1 MGWALES
8 AVIAALRAFSRAIR
22 DAFVHADN
30 ASRRILY
37 ARRMRGRPTR
47 SNMVRGARL
56 ATARAPSA
64 SGKART
70 SHIRLAGKDERL
82 LDPIT
87 SLPDPINAVLSLKE
101 LKDFT
106 KDTNSE
112 VAARLDTLWVYVA
125 GAFVMLMQA
134 GFLLLEAGF
143 SRMKNAGTIV
153 AKVIA
158 NLSIAAIAYWA
169 IGFAIAFGGDG
180 GVDSGTTGWFAG
192 TEGFFLNHPSMI
204 DAPAM
209 AFSDATIGSK
219 WFFQF
224 AFAAVSLAIVWGT
237 TLERIKFWAF
247 LIYSAFF
254 AALIYPLGSHWIFGG
269 GWLQANFGM
278 QDFAGSTVIHLIGA
292 TGGLAA
298 LLLLGARQGKYG
310 ADGRP
315 NVIPGHSMPLVG
327 LGVVIL
333 WFGWFGFNPGSTL
346 TTLDGRFAEVAVVTW
361 LGGAA
366 GVLGA
371 MATIWLLT
379 RSFDIGMTANGA
391 VAGLVAITAPSGYVE
406 FWFAPVIGLVAGVIV
421 VVGVITID
429 KYLDDPVGAL
439 SSHGLAGIW
448 GTLSCGLFTAPRLAD
463 YNAIGQGGLVY
474 GDGFK
479 QLGVQA
485 LGVGAAFTSVFVI
498 SFAIFFAIKALYG
511 LRVSADEERYGLD
524 MAEHGMWGYPEQFM
538 PVPGYEYHQPTPPAG
553 RPAPRPAPVGM
564 GAGAEGAP

>member
-1 MGWALES
+1 MEQL
-8 AVIAALRAFSRAIR
+8 IA
-22 DAFVHADN
+22 DV
-30 ASRRILY
+30 ASRVDHLR
-37 ARRMRGRPTR
+37 
-47 SNMVRGARL
+47 
-56 ATARAPSA
+56 
-64 SGKART
+64 
-70 SHIRLAGKDERL
+70 
-82 LDPIT
+82 
-87 SLPDPINAVLSLKE
+87 
-101 LKDFT
+101 
-106 KDTNSE
+106 
-112 VAARLDTLWVYVA
+112 VAADDLNVRLDTLWVYAA

-143 SRMKNAGTIV
+143 SRMKNAGTVV
-153 AKVIA
+153 AKMLA

-169 IGFAIAFGGDG
+169 VGFAIAFGG
-180 GVDSGTTGWFAG
+180 SGPSDATTTGWFAG
-192 TEGFFLNHPSMI
+192 ADGFFLQHPSKI
-204 DAPAM
+204 ATPAM
-209 AFSDATIGSK
+209 AFSPATIGSK

-237 TLERIKFWAF
+237 TLERIKFGAF

-269 GWLQANFGM
+269 GWLQASFGM

-310 ADGRP
+310 PDGRP

-346 TTLDGRFAEVAVVTW
+346 STLDGRFAEVALVTW

-371 MATIWLLT
+371 MATIYLVT

-406 FWFAPVIGLVAGVIV
+406 FWFAPLIGLVAGVIV
-421 VVGVITID
+421 VTGVILID
-429 KYLDDPVGAL
+429 RVLDDPVGAL
-439 SSHGLAGIW
+439 SSHGLAGVW
-448 GTLSCGLFTAPRLAD
+448 GTLSAGLFTAPRLAE
-463 YNAIGQGGLVY
+463 YNAIGKGGLVY
-474 GDGFK
+474 TGSFD
-479 QLGVQA
+479 QLGAQA
-485 LGVGAAFTSVFVI
+485 LGVVSAFAAVFAV

-511 LRVSADEERYGLD
+511 LRVEPEEERYGLD
-524 MAEHGMWGYPEQFM
+524 IVEHGMWGYPEQFM
-538 PVPGYEYHQPTPPAG
+538 PVPGYEYHQPAPPAG
-553 RPAPRPAPVGM
+553 RPAPRPAPVGL
-564 GAGAEGAP
+564 GAAESAP

>member
-1 MGWALES
+1 MD
-8 AVIAALRAFSRAIR
+8 VIATG
-22 DAFVHADN
+22 VHANFVDLS
-30 ASRRILY
+30 SRI
-37 ARRMRGRPTR
+37 
-47 SNMVRGARL
+47 
-56 ATARAPSA
+56 
-64 SGKART
+64 
-70 SHIRLAGKDERL
+70 
-82 LDPIT
+82 
-87 SLPDPINAVLSLKE
+87 
-101 LKDFT
+101 
-106 KDTNSE
+106 
-112 VAARLDTLWVYVA
+112 DTLWVYMA
-125 GAFVMLMQA
+125 GAMVMLMQA

-143 SRMKNAGTIV
+143 SRMKNAGTVV

-169 IGFAIAFGGDG
+169 VGFALAFGG
-180 GVDSGTTGWFAG
+180 SGAADATTTGWFAG
-192 TEGFFLNHPSMI
+192 SDGFFLQHTSEI
-204 DAPAM
+204 AAPAM
-209 AFSDATIGSK
+209 SFSSATISSK

-237 TLERIKFWAF
+237 TLERIKFGAF
-247 LIYSAFF
+247 LIYSVFF

-298 LLLLGARQGKYG
+298 LLLLGPRLGKFG
-310 ADGRP
+310 PDKRP

-327 LGVVIL
+327 LAVVIL

-346 TTLDGRFAEVAVVTW
+346 STLDGRFADVAVVTW
-361 LGGAA
+361 LGGAG

-406 FWFAPVIGLVAGVIV
+406 FWFAPLIGLIAGLIV

-429 KYLDDPVGAL
+429 KLLDDPVGAL

-448 GTLSCGLFTAPRLAD
+448 GTLSCGLFTSPRLAE
-463 YNAIGQGGLVY
+463 YNAIGKGGLVY
-474 GDGFK
+474 TGSFE

-485 LGVGAAFTSVFVI
+485 LGVVAAFTSVFAI

-511 LRVSADEERYGLD
+511 LRVSPEEERYGLD

-538 PVPGYEYHQPTPPAG
+538 PVPGYEYHQPAAPAQ
-553 RPAPRPAPVGM
+553 RPAPRPAPVGL
-564 GAGAEGAP
+564 GTAEGVP